1 MGELGCVQQHLEQN
15 SGCDFFEVKC
25 VNYRYYS
32 WPHPKVVCGVRVE
45 RRFLTDHQKNECKY
59 RQYTCEY
66 CGHIDTY
73 DAIAGTGSVRANQYL
88 FGNMMNHYG
97 KCAEF
102 PIKCPNECGVTSLK
116 RKDLKAHLGTC
127 PLESISCPFSNC
139 SLGSILR
146 KDVETHIKVCYYR
159 PYTCEHCG
167 TAGTYL
173 SITIREGSPCHYDTC
188 DHYPIAC
195 PNKCGISEKRKD
207 MPTHQDT
214 CPLQPTDCHSRLSV
228 ALQQLHVKIWTVM
241 FR

>member
-1 MGELGCVQQHLEQN
+1 M
-15 SGCDFFEVKC
+15 
-25 VNYRYYS
+25 
-32 WPHPKVVCGVRVE
+32 VCGVRVE

-66 CGHIDTY
+66 CGHSDTY

-88 FGNMMNHYG
+88 FGNTMNHYG

-102 PIKCPNECGVTSLK
+102 PIKCRNECGVTSLK

-173 SITIREGSPCHYDTC
+173 SITNRGESPSHYDTC
-188 DHYPIAC
+188 DHYPIEC

-207 MPTHQDT
+207 MPTHRDT
-214 CPLQPTDCHSRLSV
+214 CPLQPTDCPFKTVGCTATIARQDMDSHV
-228 ALQQLHVKIWTVM
+228 QMNMQQHLLMMVKSLEELTHKNEE
-241 FR
+241 FTPGRGT